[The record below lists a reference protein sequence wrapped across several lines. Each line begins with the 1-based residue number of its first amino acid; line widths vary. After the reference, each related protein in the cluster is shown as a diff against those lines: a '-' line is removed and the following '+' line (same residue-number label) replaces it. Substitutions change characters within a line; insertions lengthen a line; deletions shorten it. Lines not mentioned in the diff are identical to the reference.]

1 MSPIRQQLLNAIDQT
16 PDTQLEQV
24 LTFLDTLLKN
34 NDRWRSL
41 PEVESSSTSQNLFT
55 YDEKIRQWE
64 SLSDDIAHQ
73 LRDEFADE
81 DRAIAE
87 LSVLSFAQFA
97 QATET

>member
-16 PDTQLEQV
+16 PDTELEQV

-34 NDRWRSL
+34 NDR
-41 PEVESSSTSQNLFT
+41 SSSTSQNLCT

-64 SLSDDIAHQ
+64 SLSDDSAHQ
-73 LRDEFADE
+73 LRDEFAEE
-81 DRAIAE
+81 DQAIAE
-87 LSVLSFAQFA
+87 LSVLNFAQFA

>member
-24 LTFLDTLLKN
+24 LTFLDNLLKN
-34 NDRWRSL
+34 NDRPSI
-41 PEVESSSTSQNLFT
+41 TSQNLCP

-64 SLSDDIAHQ
+64 SLSDDNAHQ
-73 LRDEFADE
+73 LRDEFAE
-81 DRAIAE
+81 DDRTIAE
-87 LSVLSFAQFA
+87 LSVLNFAQFA